1 MSGTSLKS
9 IIFGFIAGAL
19 ATVTVQALINYLLS
33 LGGIGVPWSVEP
45 IPGFDFPPIVF
56 NAALGG
62 LWGIV
67 FALILGDVPKG
78 SMTLKGAL
86 LGILGPALV
95 GVFVLVPILTSKIPL
110 FFNGDVN
117 LIWPMVVILAGFGAA
132 TAWLYGFMTSGF
144 RLP

>member
-1 MSGTSLKS
+1 
-9 IIFGFIAGAL
+9 
-19 ATVTVQALINYLLS
+19 
-33 LGGIGVPWSVEP
+33 
-45 IPGFDFPPIVF
+45 
-56 NAALGG
+56 
-62 LWGIV
+62 
-67 FALILGDVPKG
+67 
-78 SMTLKGAL
+78 MTLKGAL